1 MVIHEQGKLLSLKL
15 VNYRVLN
22 HMFLLANNKQTHE
35 QVNAILYSN
44 IFMIANKLRGG
55 AKKDKILSS
64 HQTYLL
70 RKIDQFLDGKVELFI
85 PNFVNPPDGSP
96 IGSNINNWYNCG
108 Y

>member
-1 MVIHEQGKLLSLKL
+1 
-15 VNYRVLN
+15 
-22 HMFLLANNKQTHE
+22 
-35 QVNAILYSN
+35 
-44 IFMIANKLRGG
+44 MIANKLRGEG
-55 AKKDKILSS
+55 KKDKILSS